1 MPKPIEIVVGRG
13 NVGDPVAGANS
24 VTIPSL
30 AGRDV
35 WVEYQGYGPMKYE
48 DYQVLP
54 GGGFSFNSLSRVF
67 AGTDA
72 YFIHVTG
79 LSRPQAGTY
88 SNGFQLQNVLNALVG
103 RLGWLQPTRADAPTI
118 SSPNTISNSGRY
130 FNDGSFHA
138 IVDPYIIQQVQPD
151 TEITP
156 TNFNALLL
164 RLQQSAI
171 LRALNGVF
179 NKREI
184 LERKLLFERFGRQD
198 YPDIPQQVPTFV
210 GVRLTPPRD
219 FDRSMQVD
227 NITLFFNGNASFNF
241 YLFHD
246 TQPGS
251 PVATIPVTAIGGQ
264 QTEINL
270 NQFTLN
276 YSQSNKSGY
285 YYLGYFQQDLPAGVM
300 GMNEIIEKFNDMFE
314 FGAVPIELPQLP
326 TGPGISLNNV
336 NVNQVS
342 FTIKTHGFNLQL
354 SAFRDRTQSVLM
366 SPYLFDELIGL
377 EVAAM
382 VIEMIQTSL
391 SSNLTER
398 LSKDVTAQLWKDLNA
413 DESKGV
419 GDFQPQVVGLKKM
432 IQREIIRVKN
442 EFYPRQKVE
451 TIMHDTE
458 RINPYGTPVDDAYR
472 Y

>member
-13 NVGDPVAGANS
+13 NAGDPVLGASS

-30 AGRDV
+30 AGQDV

-54 GGGFSFNSLSRVF
+54 GGGFAFTNLSRVF
-67 AGTDA
+67 AGGDA

-79 LSRPQAGTY
+79 LSTPQAGAY

-103 RLGWLQPTRADAPTI
+103 RLGWLQPTQQGVLAI

-138 IVDPYIIQQVQPD
+138 IVDPWVIQQVQPD
-151 TEITP
+151 TQISV

-164 RLQQSAI
+164 RLQKSAI

-198 YPDIPQQVPTFV
+198 YADVPQQVPTFV
-210 GVRLTPPRD
+210 GVRLTAPRD

-227 NITLFFNGNASFNF
+227 SITLFFGGNASFNF

-264 QTEINL
+264 QTVINL

-276 YSQSNKSGY
+276 YSQYNKSGY
-285 YYLGYFQQDLPAGVM
+285 YYLGYFQKDLPEGVM

-326 TGPGISLNNV
+326 TGPGISLDNV
-336 NVNQVS
+336 NVNNVS

-354 SAFRDRTQSVLM
+354 SAFRDHTQNILM

-377 EVAAM
+377 QVAAM
-382 VIEMIQTSL
+382 TIEMITMSYA
-391 SSNLTER
+391 SNLTER
-398 LSKDVTAQLWKDLNA
+398 ITKEQTAQIWKDLNM
-413 DESKGV
+413 DDSKGM
-419 GDFQPQVVGLKKM
+419 GDFQPQVAGLKKM
-432 IQREIIRVKN
+432 IRSEITRVKN
-442 EFYPRQKVE
+442 EFYPKQKIE

-458 RINPYGTPVDDAYR
+458 RINPYGTPIDDAYR

>member
-1 MPKPIEIVVGRG
+1 MTKPIEIIVGRG
-13 NVGDPVAGANS
+13 NVGDPVVGASS
-24 VTIPSL
+24 VSIPSL
-30 AGRDV
+30 AGQDA

-54 GGGFSFNSLSRVF
+54 GGGFAFTNVSRVF
-67 AGTDA
+67 ATGDA
-72 YFIHVTG
+72 YFIHAIG
-79 LSRPQAGTY
+79 LSRPQAGQY
-88 SNGFQLQNVLNALVG
+88 SNGFQLQNVLNALTG
-103 RLGWLQPTRADAPTI
+103 RLGWLPPTQSGVLAIA
-118 SSPNTISNSGRY
+118 SPNTISNSGRY

-151 TEITP
+151 TQITA

-210 GVRLTPPRD
+210 GVRLTAPRD

-227 NITLFFNGNASFNF
+227 SITLFFNGSASFNF

-251 PVATIPVTAIGGQ
+251 PVATIQVTAIGGQ
-264 QTEINL
+264 QTVINL

-276 YSQSNKSGY
+276 YSQFNKSGY
-285 YYLGYFQQDLPAGVM
+285 YYLGYFQKDLPAGIT

-326 TGPGISLNNV
+326 IGPGISLNNV
-336 NVNQVS
+336 DVNQVS

-354 SAFRDRTQSVLM
+354 SAFRDHTQSILM

-382 VIEMIQTSL
+382 TLEMVNTSY
-391 SSNLTER
+391 SSNKIERIAKDLT
-398 LSKDVTAQLWKDLNA
+398 AFLWKDLNA
-413 DESKGV
+413 DESKGT
-419 GDFQPQVVGLKKM
+419 GDFQPVVAGLKKM
-432 IQREIIRVKN
+432 IQREITRVKN

>member
-13 NVGDPVAGANS
+13 NVGDPVTGANS

-30 AGRDV
+30 AGQDV

-48 DYQVLP
+48 DYAVLP
-54 GGGFSFNSLSRVF
+54 GGGFSFTGSSRVF
-67 AGTDA
+67 AINDA

-79 LSRPQAGTY
+79 LSKPQAGAY
-88 SNGFQLQNVLNALVG
+88 SNGFQLQNVLNALTS
-103 RLGWLQPTRADAPTI
+103 RLGWLQPTQQDVLAI

-138 IVDPYIIQQVQPD
+138 IVDPYVIQQVQPD
-151 TEITP
+151 TQITA

-184 LERKLLFERFGRQD
+184 LERKMLFERFGRQD
-198 YPDIPQQVPTFV
+198 YLDVPQPTPTFV
-210 GVRLTPPRD
+210 GIRITTPRD
-219 FDRSMQVD
+219 FDRSMQID
-227 NITLFFNGNASFNF
+227 SMALLFNGDASFNF

-251 PVATIPVTAIGGQ
+251 PVATIPVTVVGGK
-264 QTEINL
+264 QTIINL
-270 NQFTLN
+270 SQFTLN
-276 YSQSNKSGY
+276 YSQYNKSGY
-285 YYLGYFQQDLPAGVM
+285 YYWGYFQQDLPPGVTAI
-300 GMNEIIEKFNDMFE
+300 NEIIEKFNDMFE
-314 FGAVPIELPQLP
+314 FGCVPVEMQQLP
-326 TGPGISLNNV
+326 IGVGVSLDNI
-336 NVNQVS
+336 NVNQVA
-342 FTIKTHGFNLQL
+342 FTIRTHGFNLQL
-354 SAFRDRTQSVLM
+354 SAFRDHTQSILM

-382 VIEMIQTSL
+382 TLEMVNTSY
-391 SSNLTER
+391 SSNKIERITKDLTGF
-398 LSKDVTAQLWKDLNA
+398 LWKDLNA
-413 DESKGV
+413 DDSKGM
-419 GDFQPQVVGLKKM
+419 GDMQPVVAGIKKM
-432 IQREIIRVKN
+432 ITREVARVKN
-442 EFYPRQKVE
+442 EFYPKKKIE
-451 TIMHDTE
+451 AIMHDTE
-458 RINPYGTPVDDAYR
+458 SVNPYGVPADDAFR

>member
-13 NVGDPVAGANS
+13 NVGDPVTGANS

-30 AGRDV
+30 AGQDV

-54 GGGFSFNSLSRVF
+54 GGGFAFTNMSRVF
-67 AGTDA
+67 AASDA

-79 LSRPQAGTY
+79 LSKPQAGAY
-88 SNGFQLQNVLNALVG
+88 SNGFQLQNVLNALTG
-103 RLGWLQPTRADAPTI
+103 RLGWLPPTQQGVLGI

-138 IVDPYIIQQVQPD
+138 VVDPYIIQQVQPD
-151 TEITP
+151 AQITA

-164 RLQQSAI
+164 RLQQAAI

-184 LERKLLFERFGRQD
+184 LERTMLFERFGRQD

-210 GVRLTPPRD
+210 GVRITAPRA
-219 FDRSMQVD
+219 FDRSMQID
-227 NITLFFNGNASFNF
+227 SLALLFTGDASFNF

-251 PVATIPVTAIGGQ
+251 PIATLPVTAQGGK
-264 QTEINL
+264 QTIINL

-276 YSQSNKSGY
+276 YSQFNKSGY
-285 YYLGYFQQDLPAGVM
+285 FYFGYFQQDLPAGVM
-300 GMNEIIEKFNDMFE
+300 GINEIIEQFNDMFE
-314 FGAVPIELPQLP
+314 IGAVSIELPQLP
-326 TGPGISLNNV
+326 TGPGISLDNV

-342 FTIKTHGFNLQL
+342 FTIKTHGFNMQV
-354 SAFRDRTQSVLM
+354 SAFRDHTQSILM

-382 VIEMIQTSL
+382 TIEMISTSY

-398 LSKDVTAQLWKDLNA
+398 ITKDLIASIWKDLNA
-413 DESKGV
+413 DEAKGG
-419 GDFQPQVVGLKKM
+419 GDFQPRVAGLKKM
-432 IQREIIRVKN
+432 IQREITRVKN
-442 EFYPRQKVE
+442 EFYPRPKIA
-451 TIMHDTE
+451 TISHDTE

>member
-30 AGRDV
+30 AGQDV

-54 GGGFSFNSLSRVF
+54 GGGFAFTNISRVF

-72 YFIHVTG
+72 YFIHATG
-79 LSRPQAGTY
+79 LSKPQAGAY
-88 SNGFQLQNVLNALVG
+88 SNGFQLTNVLNALTS
-103 RLGWLQPTRADAPTI
+103 RLGWLQPTRPEVLTI

-151 TEITP
+151 IQISA
-156 TNFNALLL
+156 TNFNTLLL

-198 YPDIPQQVPTFV
+198 YPDVPQQVPTFV
-210 GVRLTPPRD
+210 GVRLLAPRD
-219 FDRSMQVD
+219 FDRTMQVD
-227 NITLFFNGNASFNF
+227 SITLFFNGNASFNF

-251 PVATIPVTAIGGQ
+251 PVASIPVTAIGGQ
-264 QTEINL
+264 QTVINL

-276 YSQSNKSGY
+276 YSQFNKSGF
-285 YYLGYFQQDLPAGVM
+285 YYLGYFQQDLPTGVM
-300 GMNEIIEKFNDMFE
+300 GMNEIIEKFNPAFE
-314 FGAVPIELPQLP
+314 FGVIPIELPQLP
-326 TGPGISLNNV
+326 TGPGISLDNV
-336 NVNQVS
+336 NVNNVS

-354 SAFRDRTQSVLM
+354 SAFRDHTQSILM

-377 EVAAM
+377 EVASM
-382 VIEMIQTSL
+382 VIEMIQMTTA
-391 SSNLTER
+391 SNLTQR
-398 LSKDVTAQLWKDLNA
+398 ISKEASMQLFKDLNA
-413 DESKGV
+413 DESKGL
-419 GDFQPQVVGLKKM
+419 GDFQPQVAGIKSM
-432 IQREIIRVKN
+432 IRREVTRVKN
-442 EFYPRQKVE
+442 EFYPKKKIE
-451 TIMHDTE
+451 TITHDSE
-458 RINPYGTPVDDAYR
+458 RINSYGVPIDDAYR

>member
-1 MPKPIEIVVGRG
+1 MAKPIEIIVGRG
-13 NVGDPVAGANS
+13 NVGDPVVGANS

-30 AGRDV
+30 AGQDV
-35 WVEYQGYGPMKYE
+35 WVEYQGYGPLKYE

-54 GGGFSFNSLSRVF
+54 QGGFAFTNPSRVF
-67 AGTDA
+67 ASNDA
-72 YFIHVTG
+72 YFIHVTA
-79 LSRPQAGTY
+79 LSAPQPGAY
-88 SNGFQLQNVLNALVG
+88 SNGFQLAPVLNALTG
-103 RLGWLQPTRADAPTI
+103 RLGWLLPTQSGVLAI
-118 SSPNTISNSGRY
+118 SGANTTSNSGRY

-151 TEITP
+151 TQITT

-198 YPDIPQQVPTFV
+198 YPDVPQQVPTFV

-219 FDRSMQVD
+219 FDRTMQVD
-227 NITLFFNGNASFNF
+227 SITLYFNGNASFNF

-251 PVATIPVTAIGGQ
+251 PIATIPVTAVGGKQ
-264 QTEINL
+264 MVINL

-285 YYLGYFQQDLPAGVM
+285 YYLGYFQKDLPTGVM

-326 TGPGISLNNV
+326 TGPGISLENV
-336 NVNQVS
+336 NVNQVA
-342 FTIKTHGFNLQL
+342 FTIKTHGFNLKL
-354 SAFRDRTQSVLM
+354 SAFRDHTQNILM

-382 VIEMIQTSL
+382 TIEMIATSY

-398 LSKDVTAQLWKDLNA
+398 ITKDLIASIWKDLNA
-413 DESKGV
+413 DESKGM
-419 GDFQPQVVGLKKM
+419 GDFQPRVAGLKKM
-432 IQREIIRVKN
+432 ITREITRIKN
-442 EFYPRQKVE
+442 EFYPRPKIG
-451 TIMHDTE
+451 TIAHDTE